1 MMGQGIG
8 QGVGMGQMGQ
18 GIQQQGQYY
27 EQNIPQSQVP
37 LGQNVPLQQQQGFG
51 QGIQQQGVTSI
62 NKENILESQF
72 FPR

>member
-27 EQNIPQSQVP
+27 EQNIPQSQ
-37 LGQNVPLQQQQGFG
+37 GQNVPLQQQQGFG
-51 QGIQQQGVTSI
+51 QGISPGLQSDIGYSGS
-62 NKENILESQF
+62 NPLKKDKDYKY
-72 FPR
+72 